1 MTRYVLVGVMAV
13 VSLLA
18 VAGASAQSE
27 LAPASKL
34 QFKTFVQLGAP
45 EQDAFIEREGG
56 PADQVWRLDPADI
69 RGAAVL
75 SRRVYA
81 TTRAVTHD
89 PQKINPNPLGP
100 FPKGAAL
107 GVTLQQWLMAKGHGT
122 YSLRGD
128 RAVVTASLRGLI
140 PNGLYTLWCVPAP
153 MRPPGP
159 LACGALDGSENTF
172 RADRT
177 GAAEV
182 TITTRPLPVG
192 AVIAPAYHSDGK
204 TYGAKPGDFGMNTHV
219 QLVVFLPA
227 SL

>member
-1 MTRYVLVGVMAV
+1 MKRYSLLGVMAV
-13 VSLLA
+13 LSLIA

-27 LAPASKL
+27 GAPAMKL

-45 EQDAFIEREGG
+45 EQDAFVERNGG
-56 PADQVWRLDPADI
+56 PSGQVWRVDPADI
-69 RGAAVL
+69 KGAAVL
-75 SRRVYA
+75 GKRVYA

-89 PQKINPNPLGP
+89 PQKMSADPLGP
-100 FPKGAAL
+100 FPRGADL
-107 GVTLQQWLMAKGHGT
+107 GFTLRQWLMAKGTGT
-122 YSLRGD
+122 YSVRGD

-140 PNGLYTLWCVPAP
+140 PNGVYTMWCVPAP

-182 TITTRPLPVG
+182 TITTRPLPEG

>member
-1 MTRYVLVGVMAV
+1 MKRYSLLGVMAV
-13 VSLLA
+13 LSLIA

-27 LAPASKL
+27 LAPDTKL

-45 EQDAFIEREGG
+45 EQDAFIERDGG
-56 PADQVWRLDPADI
+56 PPGQVWRLDPADI
-69 RGAAVL
+69 KGAAVL
-75 SRRVYA
+75 AKRVYA

-89 PQKINPNPLGP
+89 PQKVNPDPLGP
-100 FPKGAAL
+100 FPRGTAL
-107 GVTLQQWLMAKGHGT
+107 GFTLQQWLMARGTGT
-122 YSLRGD
+122 YSVRGD

-140 PNGLYTLWCVPAP
+140 PNGLYTMWCVPAP

-159 LACGALDGSENTF
+159 LPCGALDGSENTF

>member
-1 MTRYVLVGVMAV
+1 MKRYSLLGVMV
-13 VSLLA
+13 VLSLIA

-27 LAPASKL
+27 VPAMKL
-34 QFKTFVQLGAP
+34 QFKTFVQHGAP
-45 EQDAFIEREGG
+45 EQDAFIERSGG
-56 PADQVWRLDPADI
+56 PSGQVWRIDPTDI
-69 RGAAVL
+69 KGAAVL
-75 SRRVYA
+75 GKRVYA
-81 TTRAVTHD
+81 TAGAVTHD
-89 PQKINPNPLGP
+89 PMKMGPDPLGP
-100 FPKGAAL
+100 YPRGADL
-107 GVTLQQWLMAKGHGT
+107 GFTLREWLTARGTGT

-128 RAVVTASLRGLI
+128 RAVITASLRGLI
-140 PNGLYTLWCVPAP
+140 PNGLYTMWCVPAP

-172 RADRT
+172 KADRS

-182 TITTRPLPVG
+182 TITTRPLPEG

-204 TYGAKPGDFGMNTHV
+204 TYGAKPGDFGMSTHV